1 MFAAKKIIFLLI
13 NLTISYH
20 IGYCQQPRDTIIF
33 QSIEEETNNGKDS
46 IDKKHNPAYLA
57 GKEDAKEY
65 FNSNRAFAITF
76 ITSVLL
82 PPVGLITT
90 TVISLQK
97 PTIEILD
104 LPNKQLLKNADYTKG
119 YVHKAK
125 RMNTAKAWGGCITG
139 MVFFGFAFYML
150 YGINY

>member
-1 MFAAKKIIFLLI
+1 MQAAKSILFLLI
-13 NLTISYH
+13 FLFITDVYCYSQEPQEKMDYQEISN
-20 IGYCQQPRDTIIF
+20 
-33 QSIEEETNNGKDS
+33 QSDNGNDS
-46 IDKKHNPAYLA
+46 IDLKHNPAYLA

-65 FNSNRAFAITF
+65 FNSNRAFAVTF

-90 TVISLQK
+90 TVISFKK
-97 PTIEILD
+97 PKVEILD
-104 LPNKQLLKNADYTKG
+104 MPNKQLLRNADYTKG

-139 MVFFGFAFYML
+139 LAFFGIAYLMI
-150 YGINY
+150 YGMN